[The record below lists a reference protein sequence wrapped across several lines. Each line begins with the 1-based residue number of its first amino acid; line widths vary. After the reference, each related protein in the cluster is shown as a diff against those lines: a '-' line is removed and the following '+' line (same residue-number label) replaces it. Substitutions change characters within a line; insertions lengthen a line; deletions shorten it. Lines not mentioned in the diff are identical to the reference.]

1 MWNYKK
7 ISEGLN
13 KNGYFEIK
21 NYLTSRDL
29 NILKKSLVDSLN
41 YIRPSKEKNLQKKY
55 YEIKRFNKKLKGNWY
70 DISKYNIDL
79 LKMLH
84 KKEMIEFVK
93 KYFNSKVVYSGR
105 PAIHVHDKT
114 NDRNLNL

>member
-79 LKMLH
+79 LKTLH

-93 KYFNSKVVYSGR
+93 KYFVRASEKELY
-105 PAIHVHDKT
+105 H
-114 NDRNLNL
+114 